1 MSTRSDWKI
10 VLLAWVVAGSMDI
23 TAALTYYPLT
33 TGVRPTRI
41 LHGIAS
47 GLLGPGAFQGG
58 FRTAAL
64 GLALHYLIAFVWTVV
79 FFLAAREFKGL
90 TTNRFLVGMVYGVV
104 VWIVMN
110 LIVLPLSNARR
121 APFNLT
127 QAAIG
132 AVILMFCIGLPIA
145 TIVGRHQA
153 RAGDEA

>member
-1 MSTRSDWKI
+1 MRARWTSPPRSR
-10 VLLAWVVAGSMDI
+10 
-23 TAALTYYPLT
+23 LTPLT
-33 TGVRPTRI
+33 TSIRPTRI

-64 GLALHYLIAFVWTVV
+64 GLALHCLIAFVWTVV

-90 TTNRFLVGMVYGVV
+90 TRNRFLVGMVYGVV

-110 LIVLPLSNARR
+110 LIVLPLSHARR

-132 AVILMFCIGLPIA
+132 AVILMLCIGLPIA